1 MLLASLLLLT
11 LLGSLASLRLLK
23 PLTVPAPRL
32 LFYVNVIAASLL
44 VSLLCYMSLL
54 LPVALL
60 SLTFS
65 IATTAG
71 VLLAVGVNDVTV
83 IEIAGAAD
91 IPNLKVFNTSA

>member
-1 MLLASLLLLT
+1 
-11 LLGSLASLRLLK
+11 
-23 PLTVPAPRL
+23 
-32 LFYVNVIAASLL
+32 
-44 VSLLCYMSLL
+44 MSLL

-91 IPNLKVFNTSA
+91 IPNLKVFNTSAWNIFLKAVEKWEGPRGWLLVEGDTGPWR